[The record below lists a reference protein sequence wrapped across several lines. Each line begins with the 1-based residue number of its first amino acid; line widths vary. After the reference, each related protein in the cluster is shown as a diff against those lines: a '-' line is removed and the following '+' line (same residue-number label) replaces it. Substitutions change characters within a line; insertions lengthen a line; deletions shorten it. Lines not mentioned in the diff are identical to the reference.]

1 MILDVNS
8 SKLCH
13 LFIPFRVSQGLRV
26 IEMEMPVGN
35 VDTQDSIVV
44 TDEVKTRG
52 TERSEEH
59 RVGSRIDNAL
69 ASIFTEVELSQCMR
83 IA

>member
-1 MILDVNS
+1 
-8 SKLCH
+8 
-13 LFIPFRVSQGLRV
+13 
-26 IEMEMPVGN
+26 MPVGN